1 MAEKQY
7 VVFKLDNE
15 EYGIGIMNVREIIP
29 YKESIKVPNTPDFI
43 EGIINYRGNV
53 TPIICLKKRFN
64 ISQRIEDVNTRI
76 IVINI
81 GDRQVGFIVDEAS
94 QTIKLDERDIDPAPS
109 IVSSVEREYIDG
121 VGKKEDRLI
130 ILIDLGK
137 ILTDGE
143 REELEGIDA

>member
-7 VVFKLDNE
+7 VVFRLDNE

-64 ISQRIEDVNTRI
+64 ISKRVEDGNTRI

-94 QTIKLDERDIDPAPS
+94 QTIKLDESEIDPAPS

-137 ILTDGE
+137 ILTEGE
-143 REELEGIDA
+143 REELKGIDA

>member
-7 VVFKLDNE
+7 VVFRLDNE

-43 EGIINYRGNV
+43 DGIINYRGNV
-53 TPIICLKKRFN
+53 TPVICLKKRFN
-64 ISQRIEDVNTRI
+64 ISQRVEDVNTRI

-81 GDRQVGFIVDEAS
+81 GEKQVGFIVDEAS
-94 QTIKLDERDIDPAPS
+94 QTIKLDESDIDPAPS
-109 IVSSVEREYIDG
+109 IISGVEREYIDG
-121 VGKKEDRLI
+121 VGKKEDRLV

-137 ILTDGE
+137 ILTDNE
-143 REELEGIDA
+143 RERLEEIEG

>member
-64 ISQRIEDVNTRI
+64 ISQRVEDANTRI

-81 GDRQVGFIVDEAS
+81 GEKQVGFIVDEAS
-94 QTIKLDERDIDPAPS
+94 QTIKLDESEIDPAPS
-109 IVSSVEREYIDG
+109 IVSGVERQYIDG
-121 VGKKEDRLI
+121 VGKKEDRLV

-143 REELEGIDA
+143 REELEGIEA

>member
-7 VVFKLDNE
+7 VVFRLDNE

-64 ISQRIEDVNTRI
+64 ISKRVEDGNTRI

-94 QTIKLDERDIDPAPS
+94 QTIKLDESEIDPAPS

-137 ILTDGE
+137 ILTEGE
-143 REELEGIDA
+143 REELKGIEA